1 VNHEPAKALTLSV
14 MFSPS
19 TVEALGSQLGA
30 GDAASY
36 RVARASVRVD
46 PLSLVRSGAHL
57 FPFAAYFGRP
67 NLDEAGG
74 LGVAW
79 RSDGVD
85 GDSRFADLTQQ
96 LESCLIDERAF
107 TGISYLPEG
116 GLGSEWDGF
125 GPAVSVIPIISVIGT
140 PEASELVVVLPP
152 GRTWAP
158 LAEVLSR
165 LVDPGRP
172 ATGRTT
178 DLSIE
183 SRPAPTEWEE
193 SVANAVE
200 SINAKTVDKVV
211 MARSVLVTSDVPYR
225 PFDLVSRLRLTYPEC
240 YVFGWQEGGSVFVG
254 ASPELLVERR
264 GDQVRSHPLAGSAPR
279 GSNEDEDRAFGELL
293 MSSGK
298 DRREH
303 RFVVDD
309 ITERLEAIT
318 TGLHVDHSPSLRK
331 TAHVQHLSTE
341 VNGTLM
347 HSTHV
352 IDLAGLLHP
361 TPAVGGSPRDEAN
374 RFLAK
379 EEVIDRG
386 WYAGAVGWANRQG
399 DGELAI
405 ALRCALI
412 QGRTALLYAGAGI
425 VGDSVPAAELEETRL
440 KFRTMM
446 SLLAEA

>member
-1 VNHEPAKALTLSV
+1 
-14 MFSPS
+14 MFLRS
-19 TVEALGSQLGA
+19 TIDALGSQLGTE
-30 GDAASY
+30 AADGY
-36 RVARASVRVD
+36 RVARAAVRVD
-46 PLSLVRSGAHL
+46 PLSLVRAGAHL

-67 NLDEAGG
+67 DLDEAGG

-79 RSDGVD
+79 RSDGID
-85 GDSRFADLTQQ
+85 GVSRFDELTRQ
-96 LESCLIDERAF
+96 LQACGIGERAF
-107 TGISYLPEG
+107 TGFSYLPEG
-116 GLGSEWDGF
+116 GLGAEWDGF
-125 GPAVSVIPIISVIGT
+125 GSATSVIPIISVIGT
-140 PEASELVVVLPP
+140 PDTAELVVVLPP
-152 GRTWAP
+152 GRGWGP
-158 LAEVLSR
+158 LAGVLAQ
-165 LVDPGRP
+165 LIDPGRP

-183 SRPAPTEWEE
+183 SRPAPTQWEGT
-193 SVANAVE
+193 VANAVE
-200 SINAKTVDKVV
+200 SITAGSLEKVV

-225 PFDLVSRLRLTYPEC
+225 PFDLVSRLRLAYPEC

-309 ITERLEAIT
+309 ITDRLETVT

-331 TAHVQHLSTE
+331 TTHVQHLSTE
-341 VNGTLM
+341 VNGTLV
-347 HSTHV
+347 HPTHIV
-352 IDLAGLLHP
+352 DLAGLLHP

-379 EEVIDRG
+379 EESIERG
-386 WYAGAVGWANRQG
+386 WYAGGIGWANRQG

-412 QGRTALLYAGAGI
+412 QGPTALLYAGAGI
-425 VGDSVPAAELEETRL
+425 VADSVPGAELEETRL

>member
-1 VNHEPAKALTLSV
+1 MNHEPAKALALRV
-14 MFSPS
+14 MFLPS
-19 TVEALGSQLGA
+19 TIETLGSQLAA
-30 GDAASY
+30 GDADVY
-36 RVARASVRVD
+36 RVARAGVRVD
-46 PLSLVRSGAHL
+46 PLSLVRAGAHL

-67 NLDEAGG
+67 DLDEAGG

-85 GDSRFADLTQQ
+85 GDSRFADLTRQ
-96 LESCLIDERAF
+96 LESCRVDQRAF
-107 TGISYLPEG
+107 TGFSYLPEG

-125 GPAVSVIPIISVIGT
+125 GPAVAVIPIVSVIGT
-140 PEASELVVVLPP
+140 PESSELVVVLPP
-152 GRTWAP
+152 GRTWEP
-158 LAEVLSR
+158 VAEVLAR
-165 LVDPGRP
+165 LVEPGRP

-183 SRPAPTEWEE
+183 SRPPPSEWEGA
-193 SVANAVE
+193 VANAVE
-200 SINAKTVDKVV
+200 SINARTLEKVV
-211 MARSVLVTSDVPYR
+211 MARSVLVTSDAPYR
-225 PFDLVSRLRLTYPEC
+225 PFDLVSRLRLAYPEC

-279 GSNEDEDRAFGELL
+279 GSNEEEDRAFGELL

-309 ITERLEAIT
+309 ITERLEALT
-318 TGLHVDHSPSLRK
+318 TDLHVDHSPSLRK

-341 VNGTLM
+341 VNGTLT
-347 HSTHV
+347 HLTHV

-374 RFLAK
+374 RFLGK

-399 DGELAI
+399 DGEMAI